1 MEKREQDILNKIEEK
16 TKDVKV
22 PKSLEPEQIEKLLR
36 EKGEEKRSQ
45 QSISRVKLY
54 RIGGLVAACLVLVA
68 GIRIAGS
75 FGGHDDRNLGNGIS
89 ESTAEIGKTADK
101 EAADADVGLQEE
113 GADDA
118 AQKQGADAKDSGKT
132 DSYKK
137 VYSYIKAKIDEQKRE
152 GSGYFDLGADSAESM
167 MRGELQKESAA
178 EDIAMTAEA
187 DSAMTA
193 GGSAYSETNV
203 RQEGVDEG
211 DVVKTDGRYLYVLK
225 ESGRQI
231 SIVDTK
237 GGLKEIGKIEAEKD
251 RQMQEIYVVPK
262 KKQLV
267 CIAAVYEE
275 QPQQEKTAGT
285 ADEETDVYDE
295 EYIFLGSGGVSEN
308 VEAVTYDI
316 RDPKKPKEQGSVTQ
330 SGYYSSSRLSGGHL
344 YLFSNYSV
352 GNNIDGHNPRTFIPM
367 VNDSLIREKDISLP
381 PFKCGSMY
389 EVVTAIDLEKPSETA
404 ASKAIFTDGGSLYVS
419 NENIYYY
426 ETKWKDNGDAEKTVI
441 RKIGYKDGEFTPAVQ
456 GSIKGYIND
465 SFSID
470 EYKGNLRIV
479 ATVGETNSVYVL
491 DKKLKTIGSI
501 NKLAKDERVYSARL
515 LGDTGYFVTFR
526 ETDPLFSVDFS
537 DPKKPKVLG
546 KLKIPG
552 FSEYLH
558 FYGKDKLLGIGM
570 NVEEEVQVTDGVKL
584 SMFDISDNRDVKEEH
599 KLVLKNV
606 YSTDVSYDY
615 KAALI
620 DAGKNIIG
628 FSGNTEG
635 GERYYLFRYDEKA
648 GFTCSMSEEI
658 NGRSGRA
665 ARGVY
670 IGDTL
675 YIVCG
680 NVIEAYSLKDYK
692 KVEDLIL

>member
-16 TKDVKV
+16 TRDVQV
-22 PKSLEPEQIEKLLR
+22 PESLEPGQIEKLLE
-36 EKGEEKRSQ
+36 EKGRGG
-45 QSISRVKLY
+45 RPGRGKLY
-54 RIGGLVAACLVLVA
+54 RIGGLLAACLVLAA
-68 GIRIAGS
+68 GIKVVGDYSGSSVPYTGSKASDRAAELAADTAGETEAAAE
-75 FGGHDDRNLGNGIS
+75 GGSQAAGEPDTDKGQEADTQDDR
-89 ESTAEIGKTADK
+89 
-101 EAADADVGLQEE
+101 
-113 GADDA
+113 
-118 AQKQGADAKDSGKT
+118 KT
-132 DSYKK
+132 DSYKE
-137 VYSYIKAKIDEQKRE
+137 VYSYIKAKLDEQSRE
-152 GSGYFDLGADSAESM
+152 ESGYLDMGADSA
-167 MRGELQKESAA
+167 KSAA
-178 EDIAMTAEA
+178 AGGTMRESTVEDMAVSTAESGA
-187 DSAMTA
+187 AKMA
-193 GGSAYSETNV
+193 GSDYSETNV

-225 ESGRQI
+225 ENGRQI

-237 GGLKEIGKIEAEKD
+237 GGLKETGKIEAKKD
-251 RQMQEIYVVPK
+251 QQIQEIYVLPEEK
-262 KKQLV
+262 RLV
-267 CIAAVYEE
+267 FIAAVYE
-275 QPQQEKTAGT
+275 
-285 ADEETDVYDE
+285 DENPLGKETDSERENEVYE
-295 EYIFLGSGGVSEN
+295 EDYIYLNNGGQISEK
-308 VEAVTYDI
+308 VVAVTCDI
-316 RDPKKPKEQGSVTQ
+316 SDPKKPKELGSITQ
-330 SGYYSSSRLSGGHL
+330 SGYYTSSRLAGGYL

-352 GNNIDGHNPRTFIPM
+352 GNNIDSHRPRTFIPM

-389 EVVTAIDLEKPSETA
+389 EVVTAVSLDEPSKTA

-426 ETKWKDNGDAEKTVI
+426 ETKWNDDGDAEKTVI
-441 RKIGYKDGEFTPAVQ
+441 RKIGYKDGKLTSAVQ

-479 ATVGETNSVYVL
+479 TTVGETNSVYVL
-491 DKKLKTIGSI
+491 NGKLKTIGSI
-501 NKLAKDERVYSARL
+501 KNLAKDERVYSARL

-537 DPKKPKVLG
+537 DPEKPKILG

-570 NVEEEVQVTDGVKL
+570 NVEEEAQVTDGVKL
-584 SMFDISDNRDVKEEH
+584 SMFDISDNTAVKEEH

-620 DAGKNIIG
+620 DVGKNIIG
-628 FSGNTEG
+628 FAGSTEG
-635 GERYYLFRYDEKA
+635 GERYYLFSYDEKA
-648 GFTCSMSEEI
+648 GFKCRMSEEI
-658 NGRSGRA
+658 NGRSARS

-675 YIVCG
+675 YVVCG
-680 NVIEAYSLKDYK
+680 NVIEAYYLKDDK